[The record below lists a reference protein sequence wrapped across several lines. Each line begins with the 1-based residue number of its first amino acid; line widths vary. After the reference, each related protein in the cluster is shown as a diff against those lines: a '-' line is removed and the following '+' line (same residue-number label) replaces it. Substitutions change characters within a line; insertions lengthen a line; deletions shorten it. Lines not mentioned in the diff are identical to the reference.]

1 MKMDDLHLM
10 AYVDGELSPNDR
22 HEVEREMSRSVEVSD
37 RVALLKASQL
47 PYQEAFSHQKLP
59 PVPESLT
66 RKIEEM
72 ARAAAAASA
81 TVASSKAGAN
91 DDVLIHGAN
100 NPPSAPVRSRLRN
113 APAWAAV
120 AFVVGVFCGG
130 AALRLMPEAQ
140 PGLNSSSGLLASVT
154 DRASPW
160 VRAAAGYQELYS
172 RDTVAELQPDMASS
186 AQTVNEIRKLDG
198 LALHVPDLSA
208 AGLKF
213 KRVQRLT
220 FNGKPLVQIVY
231 LPNAGAPV
239 ALCVMKESKPNQTVS
254 QQRVSK
260 MDVATWRQ
268 DELSYALIGEPNNVD
283 LKALGNLISTSRT
296 EQMFSQAAALVLG

>member
-10 AYVDGELSPNDR
+10 AYVDGELSPLDR
-22 HEVEREMSRSVEVSD
+22 HEVEREMSRSVDVSD

-47 PYQEAFSHQKLP
+47 PYQEAFAHQKLP

-72 ARAAAAASA
+72 ARAATAG
-81 TVASSKAGAN
+81 VASSKTGAN
-91 DDVLIHGAN
+91 DDVLLHGAN

-130 AALRLMPEAQ
+130 AALRLMPEAG
-140 PGLNSSSGLLASVT
+140 PGLNASSVPLASAT
-154 DRASPW
+154 DQASPW

-172 RDTVAELQPDMASS
+172 RDTVAELRPDMASS
-186 AQTVNEIRKLDG
+186 AQTVDEIRKLDG
-198 LALHVPDLSA
+198 LAVHVPDLSA

-231 LPNAGAPV
+231 LPKTGAPV
-239 ALCVMKESKPNQTVS
+239 ALCVMKEPKPNQTVL
-254 QQRVSK
+254 QQRVNK
-260 MDVATWRQ
+260 MDVVTWRQ
-268 DELSYALIGEPNNVD
+268 EELSYALIGEPNNVD
-283 LKALGNLISTSRT
+283 LTALGTQILNSRV
-296 EQMFSQAAALVLG
+296 EQMFSQAAVIVLG

>member
-10 AYVDGELSPNDR
+10 AYVDGELSPHDR

-47 PYQEAFSHQKLP
+47 PYQEAFAHQKLP

-66 RKIEEM
+66 RKIEEL
-72 ARAAAAASA
+72 ARAASAATAA
-81 TVASSKAGAN
+81 VASAGAN
-91 DDVLIHGAN
+91 DDVLRHGAN
-100 NPPSAPVRSRLRN
+100 SPPSAPVRSRLRN
-113 APAWAAV
+113 AAAWAAV

-130 AALRLMPEAQ
+130 AVLRLMPEAS
-140 PGLNSSSGLLASVT
+140 PGLNASSGPLASAT
-154 DRASPW
+154 DPASPW

-172 RDTVAELQPDMASS
+172 RDTVAELRPDMASS
-186 AQTVNEIRKLDG
+186 AQTVDEIHKLDG
-198 LALHVPDLSA
+198 LPVQVPDLSA
-208 AGLKF
+208 AGLTF

-231 LPNAGAPV
+231 LPKTGAPV
-239 ALCVMKESKPNQTVS
+239 ALCVMKEPKPNQTVS
-254 QQRVSK
+254 QQRVNK
-260 MDVATWRQ
+260 MNVVTWRQ

-283 LKALGNLISTSRT
+283 LTALGTQISNSRV
-296 EQMFSQAAALVLG
+296 EPMFSQASLFALG

>member
-1 MKMDDLHLM
+1 
-10 AYVDGELSPNDR
+10 
-22 HEVEREMSRSVEVSD
+22 
-37 RVALLKASQL
+37 
-47 PYQEAFSHQKLP
+47 
-59 PVPESLT
+59 
-66 RKIEEM
+66 
-72 ARAAAAASA
+72 
-81 TVASSKAGAN
+81 
-91 DDVLIHGAN
+91 
-100 NPPSAPVRSRLRN
+100 
-113 APAWAAV
+113 
-120 AFVVGVFCGG
+120 
-130 AALRLMPEAQ
+130 
-140 PGLNSSSGLLASVT
+140 
-154 DRASPW
+154 
-160 VRAAAGYQELYS
+160 
-172 RDTVAELQPDMASS
+172 MASS